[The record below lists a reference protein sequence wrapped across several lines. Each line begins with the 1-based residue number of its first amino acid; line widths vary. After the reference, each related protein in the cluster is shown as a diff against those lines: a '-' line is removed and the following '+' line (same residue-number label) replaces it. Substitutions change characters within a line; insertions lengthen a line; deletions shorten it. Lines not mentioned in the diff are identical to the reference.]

1 MVLEGDLCLTRG
13 RRGRE
18 SGVTRWCQSGGMDQN
33 NAAFWHRSPT
43 QRRWGLAAA
52 GAQGRR
58 RHREETNSQHPSGKL
73 LILRPRKKKG
83 TRIREGK
90 PLWGTARLPFL
101 TGLPFYSGCGCFFFT
116 QDHQIRILVRR
127 FSADFFVKEG
137 PESKVGTLGP
147 SPVNKL
153 TMIGDVF
160 LFRHSLI
167 SAGVDPVIGTFP
179 CVLLLGGRFE
189 PEP

>member
-101 TGLPFYSGCGCFFFT
+101 TGLPFYSDCGCFFFYT
-116 QDHQIRILVRR
+116 GPR
-127 FSADFFVKEG
+127 SADINQGET
-137 PESKVGTLGP
+137 SKLDP
-147 SPVNKL
+147 RASIFPP
-153 TMIGDVF
+153 
-160 LFRHSLI
+160 I
-167 SAGVDPVIGTFP
+167 SSRRRDLSRMLE
-179 CVLLLGGRFE
+179 LLARAR
-189 PEP
+189 